1 MKGVNRIVVPIALLG
16 GMYHRGPCRDSG
28 VVLEDLMTSERL
40 LKLCKAADTCLTES
54 VTNM

>member
-40 LKLCKAADTCLTES
+40 LKLCEEPF
-54 VTNM
+54 